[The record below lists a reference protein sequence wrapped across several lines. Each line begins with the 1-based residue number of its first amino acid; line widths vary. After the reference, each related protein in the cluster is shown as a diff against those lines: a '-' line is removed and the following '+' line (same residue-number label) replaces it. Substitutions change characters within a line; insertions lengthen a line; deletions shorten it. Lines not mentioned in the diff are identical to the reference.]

1 MLTHDCPR
9 ILLVIKDDIRR
20 GFLAIALRET
30 GYLVVT
36 TDTSAHAA
44 DETFDLVVSDRPV
57 SLDAAVP
64 TLLVSEGFDVLDV
77 EMSIHDLLGWDG
89 PPTLRRV
96 PLWRDEAPSA

>member
-1 MLTHDCPR
+1 
-9 ILLVIKDDIRR
+9 VITDDIRR

-44 DETFDLVVSDRPV
+44 DESFDLVVSDMPMPP
-57 SLDAAVP
+57 DAEVP
-64 TLLVSEGFDVLDV
+64 TLLISQGFDVLDV
-77 EMSIHDLLGWDG
+77 EMSIHELLGWDG

-96 PLWRDEAPSA
+96 PVWRDEAPSA